1 MDKKETIEKY
11 LKQSQKEN
19 QPVINGYDSDKNIIS
34 DPSAVKTI
42 NNILDHKK
50 KVKDRMLFLAKEIIK
65 RAEEHDDSKLKPPEI
80 NWLIEMDKEPKV
92 EYGTPEYFE
101 KIKKWDKFFKHHYKN
116 NNHHP
121 AHYNEQGVYGMTIV
135 DLVEMMCDV
144 ISYIKELHVYQASNI
159 IKEQKERFDID
170 EGIAQILINTLNYYF
185 TWVGDLKPL
194 SDEKE

>member
-19 QPVINGYDSDKNIIS
+19 QPIINGYDNDKNIVS

-42 NNILDHKK
+42 NNILEHKK

-65 RAEEHDDSKLKPPEI
+65 RAEEHDDSKLKQPEI

-101 KIKKWDKFFKHHYKN
+101 KIKRWDKFFKHHYKN
-116 NNHHP
+116 NKHHP

-144 ISYIKELHVYQASNI
+144 ISYIKELHVYQASKI

-185 TWVGDLKPL
+185 TWVGDFKPL
-194 SDEKE
+194 SDEKK

>member
-19 QPVINGYDSDKNIIS
+19 QPVINGYDSNENIIS

-144 ISYIKELHVYQASNI
+144 ISYIKELHVYQASKI
-159 IKEQKERFDID
+159 IKEQKERFDMD

-185 TWVGDLKPL
+185 TWVGDFKPL
-194 SDEKE
+194 SDEEE

>member
-1 MDKKETIEKY
+1 MDKKETEKY

-19 QPVINGYDSDKNIIS
+19 QSIINGYDNDKNIIS
-34 DPSAVKTI
+34 DPSAIKTI
-42 NNILDHKK
+42 NSILNHKK

-65 RAEEHDDSKLKPPEI
+65 RAEEHDNSKLKAPEI

-101 KIKKWDKFFKHHYKN
+101 KMKRWDKFFKHHYKN
-116 NNHHP
+116 NSHHP
-121 AHYNEQGVYGMTIV
+121 DHYVQGVYGMTIV

-144 ISYIKELHVYQASNI
+144 VSYIEELHVCQTSKI

-170 EGIAQILINTLNYYF
+170 EGIAQILINTLNYYYA
-185 TWVGDLKPL
+185 WIGDFKPP
-194 SDEKE
+194 SDEK

>member
-19 QPVINGYDSDKNIIS
+19 QPVINGYDNDENIIS
-34 DPSAVKTI
+34 DPSAAKTI

-101 KIKKWDKFFKHHYKN
+101 KIKRWDKFFKHHYKN
-116 NNHHP
+116 NSHHP

-144 ISYIKELHVYQASNI
+144 ISYIKELHVYQASKI

-185 TWVGDLKPL
+185 TWVGDFKPL